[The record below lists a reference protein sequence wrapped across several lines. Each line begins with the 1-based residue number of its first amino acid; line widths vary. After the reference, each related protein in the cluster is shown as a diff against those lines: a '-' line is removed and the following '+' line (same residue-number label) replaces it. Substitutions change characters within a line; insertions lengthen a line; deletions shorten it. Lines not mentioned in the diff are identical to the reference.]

1 MNHKP
6 LKIVIFASGNGG
18 NAEALATWAQ
28 QNPSRVVVAGL
39 LTDNPQAGVI
49 DRAAKL
55 KIPVK
60 LVSRINV
67 GGQNIS
73 RERHEQQILIAIA
86 DWQPDWIFLAGYM
99 RILSKSF
106 LDNFRDDG
114 RDHGRDHGQP
124 PCRVV
129 NIHPSLLPQFPGV
142 DAYRQAFDAGVSEGG
157 ITVHIVDEGV
167 DTGPILAQERF
178 PRFATDNLASFQLR
192 GQAVEHR
199 LYAEVLAQVSGNFET
214 ER

>member
-1 MNHKP
+1 MKRLP

-18 NAEALATWAQ
+18 NAVALAAWAL

-39 LTDNPQAGVI
+39 LTDNPQAAVI
-49 DRAAKL
+49 DRGAKL

-60 LVSRINV
+60 VVSRINA

-73 RERHEQQILIAIA
+73 RESHEQQILTAIA
-86 DWQPDWIFLAGYM
+86 DWRPDWIFLAGYM

-106 LDNFRDDG
+106 LDNFRGDG
-114 RDHGRDHGQP
+114 CDHGQP

-142 DAYRQAFDAGVSEGG
+142 NAYRRAFDAGVSEGG

-178 PRFATDNLASFQLR
+178 PRFANDNFASFRLR

-214 ER
+214 GR